1 MNLKNTL
8 VNTNVDNIRWNLLT
22 PENDNSNLTP
32 IFFLHGFAGKAD
44 DWSFLFK
51 KVLDLNFYPIAI
63 DLIGHGKSDK
73 PDDENLYTEESLILQ
88 LHNVIQKICLGKFI
102 LCGYSLGGRLA
113 LSYTA
118 TYNKNLK
125 ALILESA
132 TPGINEP
139 QSQIERVNND
149 KLLAKKIKD
158 EGVEKFFEFWYKI
171 PLFQSLKLQNEIVL
185 SNLIKKRT
193 NNSVIGLSNMM
204 VGFSQGNMSSKW
216 KLLHNI
222 NTKTLLLSGSL
233 DSKFTN
239 INSQMN
245 ELLKYSTYYI
255 IDKAGHIPHLENPS
269 LFENYLLNFLETIK

>member
-1 MNLKNTL
+1 MNLKSTL

-32 IFFLHGFAGKAD
+32 IFFLHGFAGQAD

-73 PDDENLYTEESLILQ
+73 PDDKNLYTEESLILQ
-88 LHNVIQKICLGKFI
+88 LHNVIHKICLGKFI

-113 LSYTA
+113 LSYA
-118 TYNKNLK
+118 STYNLNIK

-158 EGVEKFFEFWYKI
+158 EGVEKFFEFWYNI

-222 NTKTLLLSGSL
+222 NSKTLLLSGSL